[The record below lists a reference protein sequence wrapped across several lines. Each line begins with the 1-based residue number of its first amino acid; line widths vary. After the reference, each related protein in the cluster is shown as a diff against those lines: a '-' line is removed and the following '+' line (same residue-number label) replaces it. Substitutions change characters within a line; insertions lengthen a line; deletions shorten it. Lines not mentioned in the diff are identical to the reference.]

1 MSGGMV
7 APLTFA
13 ECCQKLIDP
22 PLNLLDGFAL

>member
-1 MSGGMV
+1 MV

-22 PLNLLDGFAL
+22 PLNLLDGFTL